1 MNQGREILITEQIT
15 REERGSFKSSLD
27 SIALRSLISNIKRD
41 REWLNGGLKA
51 LILERNPSKKILLTV
66 VRKGTQIKSFQ
77 ADTSITFQV
86 IDGSLNL
93 HFGNGSY
100 TIRKGEIMIIN
111 EKIKYKIDSLE
122 DSSFL
127 MILSSG
133 N

>member
-1 MNQGREILITEQIT
+1 MNQGKEIMITEQIT

-51 LILERNPSKKILLTV
+51 LILERNPSRKILLTV

-86 IDGSLNL
+86 IDGRLNL
-93 HFGNGSY
+93 HFGNGSH
-100 TIRKGEIMIIN
+100 TIRKGELMIIN
-111 EKIKYKIDSLE
+111 EKIRYRIDSLE
-122 DSSFL
+122 DSAFL
-127 MILSSG
+127 MILASG